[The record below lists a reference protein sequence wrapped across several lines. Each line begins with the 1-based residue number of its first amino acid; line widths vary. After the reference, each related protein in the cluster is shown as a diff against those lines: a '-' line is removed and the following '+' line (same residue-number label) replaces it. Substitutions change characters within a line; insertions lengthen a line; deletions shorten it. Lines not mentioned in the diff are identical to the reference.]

1 MKNIKD
7 ITISIFALIGFVS
20 VVSGFT
26 NNNNQGEVGTYQVAI
41 TNVADSGNIR
51 EIIIDTRTG
60 EVISRTR
67 TRYNK

>member
-7 ITISIFALIGFVS
+7 ITISIFAVIGFVS

>member
-7 ITISIFALIGFVS
+7 IIISIFIVIGFVS

-26 NNNNQGEVGTYQVAI
+26 NNNNQGEVGAYQVAI

-60 EVISRTR
+60 EVISRTKR
-67 TRYNK
+67 RYNK